1 MIDKAR
7 SGARSE
13 ALQCF
18 KLKCWDADRGG
29 DAIVSERKCH
39 GWRRIRSSENEVVG
53 RRGASGDGAHLVGG
67 GRDLRRQ
74 LLTQLEL
81 LGDNPPDKRRFANN
95 YEQTILYLLVVGTHR
110 VSKLLGV

>member
-13 ALQCF
+13 ALQWF

-29 DAIVSERKCH
+29 GMLSERRCH
-39 GWRRIRSSENEVVG
+39 GWRRMRSSENEVVG

-81 LGDNPPDKRRFANN
+81 LGDNPQINGDLL
-95 YEQTILYLLVVGTHR
+95 TIM
-110 VSKLLGV
+110 SKQFYIC

>member
-1 MIDKAR
+1 MLNGTLITENNWMIDKAR

-13 ALQCF
+13 ALQWF

-29 DAIVSERKCH
+29 GMLSERRCH
-39 GWRRIRSSENEVVG
+39 GWRRMRSSENEVVR

-74 LLTQLEL
+74 LLTQLKL
-81 LGDNPPDKRRFANN
+81 LGDNTQIKRRFSNN
-95 YEQTILYLLVVGTHR
+95 YEQTIL
-110 VSKLLGV
+110 